1 MLTAGTEKYP
11 STQELSKYLESMY
24 GMKLGANVV
33 TKGKSHI
40 ININSIC
47 INQEYLPYKE
57 DLIQQQI
64 QLLNDIFFKPNA
76 SKTAFDQTMFE
87 RKKKELVERLINNQ
101 DDKFYYSLE
110 KMFEYMG
117 KGTCLGIS
125 SHGNIEDIKKIENE
139 ELFSYFKECI
149 KNDQKHIYVVGNV
162 DESIVHVFENCLSFE
177 KNNLI
182 FESVYSFEK
191 NRKDL
196 LEIIEKQDVTQAKL
210 NMGYRISVNY
220 THQNHY
226 AFVVFNAIFGGMSQ
240 SKLFKVV
247 REKNSLCYYISSSYD
262 AFNGVMVITAGIE
275 GKDYHQT
282 VQLIKE
288 QLKEMQDGCF
298 DQDDIDTAKLMI
310 KNSMKKTND
319 EPLSQVAVQ
328 YNRDITGKK
337 ETNEQYLE
345 KIENVTYQDI
355 VDVCQNIELDTIFLL
370 KGRNE

>member
-1 MLTAGTEKYP
+1 
-11 STQELSKYLESMY
+11 
-24 GMKLGANVV
+24 MKLGANVV

-76 SKTAFDQTMFE
+76 SKMAFDQTMFE

-177 KNNLI
+177 KNNSI

-191 NRKDL
+191 K
-196 LEIIEKQDVTQAKL
+196 
-210 NMGYRISVNY
+210 
-220 THQNHY
+220 
-226 AFVVFNAIFGGMSQ
+226 
-240 SKLFKVV
+240 
-247 REKNSLCYYISSSYD
+247 
-262 AFNGVMVITAGIE
+262 
-275 GKDYHQT
+275 
-282 VQLIKE
+282 
-288 QLKEMQDGCF
+288 
-298 DQDDIDTAKLMI
+298 
-310 KNSMKKTND
+310 
-319 EPLSQVAVQ
+319 
-328 YNRDITGKK
+328 
-337 ETNEQYLE
+337 
-345 KIENVTYQDI
+345 
-355 VDVCQNIELDTIFLL
+355 
-370 KGRNE
+370 